1 MSDNTLDRL
10 CGSATIRIPQR
21 VLRGRR
27 RSARAGLT
35 SCDPRLLLRRL
46 DTRALPQRVCLVD
59 NFYHVVAPRDAA
71 RPFCAILLAMHDI
84 SAHRFSAARRQNRA
98 RRLVGRPFDD
108 YLNKIWTGPIA
119 AHAPEATAAGD
130 TL

>member
-27 RSARAGLT
+27 RSARAGQT
-35 SCDPRLLLRRL
+35 SRDPRLLLRGL
-46 DTRALPQRVCLVD
+46 DTRVLPQRVCLVD
-59 NFYHVVAPRDAA
+59 NFYHIAAPHGAV

-84 SAHRFSAARRQNRA
+84 SAHRFPAARRQNRA

-108 YLNKIWTGPIA
+108 YLSKTWTRPIVV
-119 AHAPEATAAGD
+119 HAPEATAAGD